1 MTQLASA
8 AEASV
13 ADVDSLRGPR
23 LRSLLLALAI
33 GFGLVA
39 FLMAFGDVAKSFDF
53 SELLRVV
60 RRLPAPDDLPRLR

>member
-39 FLMAFGDVAKSFDF
+39 FLMAFGDVAKW
-53 SELLRVV
+53 LL
-60 RRLPAPDDLPRLR
+60 